1 MSCTLAVYVTHS
13 LIKRVVRALARSGWT
28 SLTFRT
34 SRVQP
39 CSTVT
44 HCDRRWESSGLRHWV
59 QFRAMTATL
68 AIAVLGVVL
77 SVASLAWQFAN
88 FILTG
93 PRVNVELQL
102 GVVNNADS
110 STVSWLPTSGR
121 PISVHER
128 ARGATREVVIVT
140 ARNRGR
146 ATISIASVGLVAGH
160 TGWLNYD
167 ASNARISEGIVR
179 LDPGHSHKW
188 RADVWPVVDEL
199 RSLWPPGAVLQIKA
213 VAELGT
219 GRNVYSPRRA
229 AWVVPPSLTTVLP
242 GGPAV
247 RTRRVRPG
255 SPLMVSA
262 TRRPRSW
269 LRRLR
274 R

>member
-1 MSCTLAVYVTHS
+1 
-13 LIKRVVRALARSGWT
+13 
-28 SLTFRT
+28 
-34 SRVQP
+34 VQP

-68 AIAVLGVVL
+68 AIALLGVVL

-102 GVVNNADS
+102 GVVNDADS
-110 STVSWLPTSGR
+110 SSVSWLPTSGR
-121 PISVHER
+121 PMSVHER

-188 RADVWPVVDEL
+188 RA
-199 RSLWPPGAVLQIKA
+199 AVLQIKA

-242 GGPAV
+242 GGPAG

-255 SPLMVSA
+255 NPLMVSA

>member
-1 MSCTLAVYVTHS
+1 M
-13 LIKRVVRALARSGWT
+13 
-28 SLTFRT
+28 
-34 SRVQP
+34 
-39 CSTVT
+39 
-44 HCDRRWESSGLRHWV
+44 
-59 QFRAMTATL
+59 
-68 AIAVLGVVL
+68 
-77 SVASLAWQFAN
+77 
-88 FILTG
+88 
-93 PRVNVELQL
+93 
-102 GVVNNADS
+102 
-110 STVSWLPTSGR
+110 
-121 PISVHER
+121 SVHER

-146 ATISIASVGLVAGH
+146 AAISIASVGLVAGH

-242 GGPAV
+242 MGPAG

-255 SPLMVSA
+255 NPLMVSA

>member
-102 GVVNNADS
+102 GVVNNAE
-110 STVSWLPTSGR
+110 LFHGCR
-121 PISVHER
+121 Q
-128 ARGATREVVIVT
+128 
-140 ARNRGR
+140 
-146 ATISIASVGLVAGH
+146 VAGRYRCMS
-160 TGWLNYD
+160 GQ
-167 ASNARISEGIVR
+167 G
-179 LDPGHSHKW
+179 
-188 RADVWPVVDEL
+188 
-199 RSLWPPGAVLQIKA
+199 
-213 VAELGT
+213 
-219 GRNVYSPRRA
+219 
-229 AWVVPPSLTTVLP
+229 VPP
-242 GGPAV
+242 V
-247 RTRRVRPG
+247 R
-255 SPLMVSA
+255 S
-262 TRRPRSW
+262 
-269 LRRLR
+269 
-274 R
+274 